1 MKKES
6 RRFDSIFRLDAI
18 FCLAFVILSLTI
30 GVVLIFLNVFLG
42 NNLYLYILV
51 GFIAVSLII
60 CVLMNARILHKVYF
74 LLHDDLYLNSMKNY
88 DLISKGHGGLALYQ
102 SKGYAEIDDL
112 NKKVSTVSEAFQHTL
127 ILSNASDYSAIPL
140 VYLDK
145 EKGIVDH
152 HTFHCYMDRIV
163 HDSCSYRN
171 CLILAYYE
179 FEPNQSLWDY
189 EKNELY
195 DKLSDMFSSYDGKL
209 FSPTKRNNGYYLYL
223 PRIDSISDIQERCS
237 NLVRMVSLS
246 RENADGAI
254 SQLPLHFSI
263 ICYPYSNI
271 EDLFA
276 DIDFATRMGKI
287 VNLYLPFRNNN
298 MRDISSL
305 VRHEAMNLNFMSK
318 FTSGFIN
325 LSISEKEDVKT
336 EVSNLL
342 SQYISYMKIDQ
353 AGIIYLNE
361 STNTYRILLEEGDR
375 SFGFSPEL
383 EIASSTLYDIDA
395 IKDEDAS
402 YYASE
407 RAHISPRI
415 AEACDRL
422 GISATFLY
430 VVKDRYNVIHAVIFF
445 NKKDG
450 RMPLDT
456 YMRECMLFISNQMA
470 DFYLT
475 AQRRNRL
482 HEEERITSALLKLSG
497 YAMYKVNSKTFQL
510 TGFSTGISDATYHK
524 AKIGCHCY
532 EALYDRE
539 SPCEKCPLLT
549 GRKMKSFLH
558 PWNIETSLT
567 LNDTDKE
574 KEDKIMLVQRMEGKD
589 LVFDEPYDRTL
600 LVNSYYTLIQAMK
613 NAYLLSGRGYLLLL
627 KIDNQMELVSRFGGE
642 KTSQAI
648 RTFALRIREFETI
661 SNVFFYKPDCLAV
674 LLNDYGQIDAVNECE
689 AIYRLSK
696 ESFFEDEKER
706 IRLTYLPINYPQGY
720 PTFADFLRHADDFY
734 FSKKYESGKEFIY
747 FDESDYS
754 RSADPNAFMLS
765 VINEKFTKKDFTV
778 NLQPLLN
785 TSNRKIFGAELLLR
799 LSDEYRKITFNTDNL
814 IKVAAMNGKISLI
827 SSALLDYIDELYT
840 QYGAA
845 FFRIYGFKRLSIN
858 TDYSYL
864 SDKMLPER
872 IKNLFEKHH
881 LPKGFLAFEIN
892 EKEIYDHY
900 DDMKQFIKMV
910 GNLGVTFVCDRYNGE
925 YLSFSRFE
933 DLNITEIKIDRDY
946 TRFIDTDKAKYNMV
960 RSLLMDAKE
969 AGIKVGLIG
978 VENMEQYKIIKDI
991 NPDCYLQGYAFFKPL
1006 SRQDLVTA
1014 VRSSNTA
1021 MNIN

>member
-1 MKKES
+1 MKKEN
-6 RRFDSIFRLDAI
+6 RKFRSIFRYDSIL
-18 FCLAFVILSLTI
+18 CLVLVILVFVLS
-30 GVVLIFLNVFLG
+30 GVLVFLNLYLK
-42 NNLYLYILV
+42 NNLYLYILLV
-51 GFIAVSLII
+51 FVAISLLVCI
-60 CVLMNARILHKVYF
+60 LMNVRIGYKVYF
-74 LLHDDLYLNSMKNY
+74 LLHDDLYLNSLKNY
-88 DLISKGHGGLALYQ
+88 DLIAKGHSGLTLYQ
-102 SKGYAEIDDL
+102 SKGYDEISDL
-112 NKKVSTVSEAFQHTL
+112 NKKVSAIDETL
-127 ILSNASDYSAIPL
+127 QNMLVLSNASDYSSIPL

-152 HTFHCYMDRIV
+152 HTFHAYIDKIV
-163 HDSCSYRN
+163 NDSCSYRN

-179 FEPNQSLWDY
+179 FEPDQSLWDY

-195 DKLSDMFSSYDGKL
+195 DKLSSMFASYDGKL
-209 FSPTKRNNGYYLYL
+209 FSLTKRNNGYYLYL
-223 PRIDSISDIQERCS
+223 PRIDSISDIRERCAT
-237 NLVRMVSLS
+237 LVRLVSLS
-246 RENADGAI
+246 RENSDGAI
-254 SQLPLHFSI
+254 AQLPLHFSI

-271 EDLFA
+271 EDFFA

-298 MRDISSL
+298 MRDVSSL
-305 VRHEAMNLNFMSK
+305 LRHEAMNLNYMSK
-318 FTSGFIN
+318 FVSGFIN
-325 LSISEKEDVKT
+325 LSISEKDDVKK

-342 SQYISYMKIDQ
+342 SQYISYMKISQ
-353 AGIIYLNE
+353 AGVIYLNE
-361 STNTYRILLEEGDR
+361 STNTYRVLLEEGDTG
-375 SFGFSPEL
+375 FGFSPET
-383 EIASSTLYDIDA
+383 EISKDTLMDIDS
-395 IKDEDAS
+395 IKDDDNS
-402 YYASE
+402 YYAGKRE
-407 RAHISPRI
+407 HISPRI
-415 AEACDRL
+415 AEVCDRL
-422 GISATFLY
+422 GITSTFLY
-430 VVKDRYNVIHAVIFF
+430 VVKDKKDTINAVIFF

-450 RMPLDT
+450 KMSLDT
-456 YMRECMLFISNQMA
+456 YMRECMLFISNQIA

-482 HEEERITSALLKLSG
+482 HEEERITSALLKLSD

-510 TGFSTGISDATYHK
+510 TGFSTGISDATNHQAKLGMLCHK
-524 AKIGCHCY
+524 A
-532 EALYDRE
+532 LYGKDT
-539 SPCEKCPLLT
+539 PCEKCPLLT
-549 GRKMKSFLH
+549 GKKMKSFLH

-589 LVFDEPYDRTL
+589 IIVDEPYDSTL
-600 LVNSYYTLIQAMK
+600 LVNSYYMLIQAMK

-627 KIDNQMELVSRFGGE
+627 KIDNQMELVSKFGGE
-642 KTSQAI
+642 QTSQAI
-648 RTFALRIREFETI
+648 RSFALRIREFETI
-661 SNVFFYKPDCLAV
+661 SNVFFYKPDSLAI
-674 LLNDYGQIDAVNECE
+674 LLSDYGQIDAVNECE
-689 AIYRLSK
+689 AIYKLSK
-696 ESFFEDEKER
+696 ESFFEDEKAR
-706 IRLTYLPINYPQGY
+706 IRLTYLPISYPQGY
-720 PTFADFLRHADDFY
+720 PTFADFLRHADSFY
-734 FSKKYESGKEFIY
+734 FSKKYESDKEFIY
-747 FDESDYS
+747 FDESNYS
-754 RSADPNAFMLS
+754 RSADPNEFMLS

-814 IKVAAMNGKISLI
+814 IKVAAKNGKISLI

-845 FFRIYGFKRLSIN
+845 FFRIYGFRRLSIN

-872 IKNLFEKHH
+872 IKNLYEKHH

-900 DDMKQFIKMV
+900 DDMKQFIETV
-910 GNLGVTFVCDRYNGE
+910 SNLGVTFVCDRYNGE
-925 YLSFSRFE
+925 YLSFNRLE

-960 RSLLMDAKE
+960 RSLLTDAKE
-969 AGIKVGLIG
+969 ANIKVGLIG

-1006 SRQDLVTA
+1006 AKQDLVQA
-1014 VRSSNTA
+1014 VRSTNTA
-1021 MNIN
+1021 MNVN